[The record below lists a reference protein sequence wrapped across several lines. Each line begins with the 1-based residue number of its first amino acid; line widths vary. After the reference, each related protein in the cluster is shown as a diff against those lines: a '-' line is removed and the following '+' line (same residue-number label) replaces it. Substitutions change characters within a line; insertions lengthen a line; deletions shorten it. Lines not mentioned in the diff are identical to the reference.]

1 MDRICLFLY
10 CKRRKAMFY
19 EFKHIGSSDY
29 FVKEYG
35 EDFSFPPHMHLCF
48 ELIVILDGEM
58 KVAVDGRDNVLH
70 KGEALLIFPNQLHSL
85 ASEKSRH
92 LLCIFSPDL
101 VRAYSSRTEKLLPE
115 SNFFVPDSYLVNML
129 DRIAEDSGLITKK
142 GLLYS
147 FCSAF
152 DEIAAYQPRKSGQ
165 NGLLSE
171 IFAFVEQNF
180 MSECTLEDLSA
191 ELGYD
196 YAYLSRSF
204 KKAAGISY
212 VSYLNIYRLN
222 KACYLLDN
230 TDKSILQC
238 ALEVGYSSLRTF
250 NRNFKNHFA
259 ISPAEYRKRGLQ

>member
-1 MDRICLFLY
+1 
-10 CKRRKAMFY
+10 MFY

-58 KVAVDGRDNVLH
+58 RVTVDGKETLLH
-70 KGEALLIFPNQLHSL
+70 KGEAFMIFPNQLHSL
-85 ASEKSRH
+85 SSEKSRH

-101 VRAYSSRTEKLLPE
+101 VRAYSSKTEKVIPA
-115 SNFFVPDSYLVNML
+115 SNFFVPDGYLIDSL
-129 DRIAEDSGLITKK
+129 DKIEDDAKLISKK

-147 FCSAF
+147 LCSSF
-152 DEIAAYQPRKSGQ
+152 DDKVEYLPRKSGQ
-165 NGLLSE
+165 KGMLSG

-180 MSECTLEDLSA
+180 TGECTLEELSA
-191 ELGYD
+191 QIGYD

-204 KKAAGISY
+204 KKATGISY
-212 VSYLNIYRLN
+212 VSYLNIFRLN

-250 NRNFKNHFA
+250 NRNFKNHFGV
-259 ISPAEYRKRGLQ
+259 SPAEYRKKGIK

>member
-1 MDRICLFLY
+1 
-10 CKRRKAMFY
+10 MFY

-48 ELIVILDGEM
+48 ELVVVLDGEM
-58 KVAVDGRDNVLH
+58 KVTVDGNDNFLH

-85 ASEKSRH
+85 ESEKSRH

-101 VRAYSSRTEKLLPE
+101 VRAYASKTEKSLPE
-115 SNFFVPDSYLVNML
+115 SNFFVPDTYLVETL
-129 DRIAEDSGLITKK
+129 DKTSEDAKTISKKGVLYSLCAAFDNNAAYVPKKTGQK
-142 GLLYS
+142 GLLS
-147 FCSAF
+147 
-152 DEIAAYQPRKSGQ
+152 K
-165 NGLLSE
+165 

-180 MSECTLEDLSA
+180 AGECTLEELSSQI
-191 ELGYD
+191 GYD

-204 KKAAGISY
+204 KKTAGISY
-212 VSYLNIYRLN
+212 VAYLNIYRLN

-238 ALEVGYSSLRTF
+238 ALDSGYSSLRTF
-250 NRNFKNHFA
+250 NRNFKKQFD
-259 ISPAEYRKRGLQ
+259 ISPAEYRKKGIK

>member
-1 MDRICLFLY
+1 
-10 CKRRKAMFY
+10 MFY

-35 EDFSFPPHMHLCF
+35 DNFSFPPHMHLCF
-48 ELIVILDGEM
+48 ELIVALDGEM
-58 KVAVDGRDNVLH
+58 RVTVDGKENVLH
-70 KGEALLIFPNQLHSL
+70 SGDALLIFPNQLHSL
-85 ASEKSRH
+85 SSDKSRH

-101 VRAYSSRTEKLLPE
+101 VRAYSSKTEKVVPE
-115 SNFFVPDSYLVNML
+115 SNFFSPDDYLIDTL
-129 DRIAEDSGLITKK
+129 DKMPEDANLIAKK

-147 FCSAF
+147 VCAAF
-152 DEIAAYQPRKSGQ
+152 DGAVSYEPRRSGQ
-165 NGLLSE
+165 KGLLSQ

-180 MSECTLEDLSA
+180 VSECTLEELSA
-191 ELGYD
+191 QLGYD

-204 KKAAGISY
+204 KKSTGISY

-250 NRNFKNHFA
+250 NRNFKNHFGF
-259 ISPAEYRKRGLQ
+259 SPAEYRKKGIK

>member
-1 MDRICLFLY
+1 
-10 CKRRKAMFY
+10 MFY

-48 ELIVILDGEM
+48 ELITVLDGEM
-58 KVAVDGRDNVLH
+58 NVTVDGRESVLH
-70 KGEALLIFPNQLHSL
+70 KGDALLIFPNQLHSL
-85 ASEKSRH
+85 ESKKSRH
-92 LLCIFSPDL
+92 MLCIFSPDL
-101 VRAYSSRTEKLLPE
+101 VRAYSSKTERVIPE
-115 SNFFVPDSYLVNML
+115 SNFFVPDGYLIEAL
-129 DRIAEDSGLITKK
+129 DKISEDANLIAKK

-147 FCSAF
+147 ICAAF
-152 DEIAAYQPRKSGQ
+152 DEKTVYIPRKSGQ
-165 NGLLSE
+165 KGLLSG

-180 MSECTLEDLSA
+180 TGECSLEEMA
-191 ELGYD
+191 AQIGYD

-204 KKAAGISY
+204 KKTTGISY

-238 ALEVGYSSLRTF
+238 ALDSGYSSLRTF
-250 NRNFKNHFA
+250 NRNFKNHFG
-259 ISPAEYRKRGLQ
+259 ISPAEYRKKGIK

>member
-1 MDRICLFLY
+1 
-10 CKRRKAMFY
+10 MFY

-48 ELIVILDGEM
+48 ELITVLDGEM
-58 KVAVDGRDNVLH
+58 NVTVDGRECVLH
-70 KGEALLIFPNQLHSL
+70 KGDALLIFPNQLHSL
-85 ASEKSRH
+85 ESKKSRH
-92 LLCIFSPDL
+92 MLCIFSPDL
-101 VRAYSSRTEKLLPE
+101 VRAYSSKTERVIPE
-115 SNFFVPDSYLVNML
+115 SNFFVPDGYLIEAL
-129 DRIAEDSGLITKK
+129 DKISEDANLIAKK

-147 FCSAF
+147 ICAAF
-152 DEIAAYQPRKSGQ
+152 DEKTAYIPRKSGQ
-165 NGLLSE
+165 KGLLSG

-180 MSECTLEDLSA
+180 TGECSLE
-191 ELGYD
+191 ELAAQIGYD

-204 KKAAGISY
+204 KKTTGISY

-238 ALEVGYSSLRTF
+238 ALDSGYSSLRTF
-250 NRNFKNHFA
+250 NRNFKNHFG
-259 ISPAEYRKRGLQ
+259 ISPAEYRKKGIK